1 MCLLQRYRALKLTV
15 RGGSSSPIDRA
26 RAFVSSESL
35 IPLSFLSCYL
45 CSMQNQTINW
55 AVKVQKRVTARLRV
69 DVGSRTSLGSA
80 EGPSPCSVTKSRTSF
95 RLLCIEA
102 TIRYLLAQEG
112 RMPERSRKP
121 GEQRSGSWYA
131 TLLGIR
137 VRRVLLSLSLP
148 RAVMPYLTFQFET
161 SEQETSILQ
170 SLLLLVLSSS

>member
-1 MCLLQRYRALKLTV
+1 
-15 RGGSSSPIDRA
+15 
-26 RAFVSSESL
+26 
-35 IPLSFLSCYL
+35 
-45 CSMQNQTINW
+45 
-55 AVKVQKRVTARLRV
+55 
-69 DVGSRTSLGSA
+69 
-80 EGPSPCSVTKSRTSF
+80 
-95 RLLCIEA
+95 
-102 TIRYLLAQEG
+102 
-112 RMPERSRKP
+112 MPERSRKP